1 MPLDVFVGHPAKK
14 TPAFECRAAPAPG
27 FRAYQYGTLYSI
39 GDYGYS
45 WSSLVS
51 EGNAYHLGFGA
62 DWLLPQGNL
71 NRAYGFQLRCL
82 QEEREPPG
90 PGLPRQRMA
99 RYRCLRKT
107 A

>member
-14 TPAFECRAAPAPG
+14 TPAFECRAASTPAPG

-71 NRAYGFQLRCL
+71 SRAYGFQLRCL

-90 PGLPRQRMA
+90 PGVPRR
-99 RYRCLRKT
+99 R
-107 A
+107 